1 MKVAY
6 VSHCNFPNRFAHSI
20 QIIKNAQAWNKVA
33 DEFTLHINID
43 AKKFCN
49 FNQQQLNDF
58 YGIKSPFTIEK
69 SPFYFE
75 IEHWLLTKYIKPF
88 STILR
93 HHYFKK
99 TAKKLKSTTVDL
111 AYTRT
116 IGFPKFSI
124 QQGVPVILES
134 HSPLGSDIDKKEVH
148 SIIHHELFL
157 NIVTIS
163 EQLKQRMIENGLPE
177 EKILVAPDGA
187 DIDAYT
193 DNLSKIT
200 AREKLGFPIKG
211 KYALYVGH
219 LYQDRGIKEIMF
231 SAEKMPDV
239 QFIIVGGHA
248 NDIEYWQ
255 EYVTTNTLTNVHI
268 VGFVENRLVPLYQ
281 WMADVLLMPYSKTC
295 GTSEW
300 MSPLKLFEYMASG
313 RAIVASHFPVFDDIL
328 HDQENCQL
336 VEADNAESLH
346 TGLKNIFNNTNFMD
360 SIGKQAKHD
369 VQNYSWTSRAQF
381 ILDNKL

>member
-43 AKKFCN
+43 ARKYLT
-49 FNQQQLNDF
+49 FNHQQLNDF
-58 YGIKSPFTIEK
+58 YGVKSPFHIEK
-69 SPFYFE
+69 SPFFFD

-88 STILR
+88 SNRLKQ
-93 HHYFKK
+93 HYFNE
-99 TAKKLKSTTVDL
+99 TAKKLKINKVDL

-134 HSPLGSDIDKKEVH
+134 HSPLDSDIDKKEIH
-148 SIIHHELFL
+148 SIIHHKLFL

-187 DIDAYT
+187 DIDAYA
-193 DNLSKIT
+193 DNLSKTT
-200 AREKLGFPIKG
+200 ARKKLGFPVKG

-219 LYQDRGIKEIMF
+219 LYQDRGIKEIMY
-231 SAEKMPDV
+231 SSKKMPDV
-239 QFIIVGGHA
+239 QFIIVGGHT

-255 EYVTTNTLTNVHI
+255 EYVSTNKLTNVHI

-281 WMADVLLMPYSKTC
+281 WMADVLLMPYSKKC

-328 HDQENCQL
+328 RDQVNCQL

-346 TGLKNIFNNTNFMD
+346 NGLNNVFEKPQFMNNIAE
-360 SIGKQAKHD
+360 QAKID
-369 VQNYSWTSRAQF
+369 VQHYSWDARAKF
-381 ILDNKL
+381 IAELV